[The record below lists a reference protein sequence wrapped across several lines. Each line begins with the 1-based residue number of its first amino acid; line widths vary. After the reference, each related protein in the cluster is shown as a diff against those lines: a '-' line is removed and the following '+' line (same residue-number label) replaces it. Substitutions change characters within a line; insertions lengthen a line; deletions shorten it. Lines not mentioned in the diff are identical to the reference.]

1 MTQIELQQLV
11 YKITEAEDAYHDL
24 MTGRAA
30 RIVIDQNG
38 ERVEFVAANRSALY
52 TYIQQLKAQLPISMV
67 APKVRGPLG
76 FTF

>member
-1 MTQIELQQLV
+1 
-11 YKITEAEDAYHDL
+11 

-38 ERVEFVAANRSALY
+38 ERVEFVAANRAALY
-52 TYIQQLKAQLPISMV
+52 TYIQQLKALLPTSLLASHRIT
-67 APKVRGPLG
+67 GPLG